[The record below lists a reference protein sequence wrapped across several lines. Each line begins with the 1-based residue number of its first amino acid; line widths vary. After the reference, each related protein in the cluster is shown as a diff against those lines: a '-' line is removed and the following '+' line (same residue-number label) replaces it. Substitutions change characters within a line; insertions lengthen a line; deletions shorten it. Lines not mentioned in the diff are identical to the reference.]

1 VRFLQVINH
10 DETFLTVLGGI
21 LTVADD
27 LLKNDGKKFIEMME
41 QLAERRMQREEEA
54 QYAAAGLGNPSMHG
68 GSNHGPPPD
77 EEDYDED
84 DEEYDSQEEEDY
96 DEDDM
101 VKLYPPIA
109 TGITNGS
116 QDTMTE
122 EQRMEEGRRMFQIF
136 AARMFEQ
143 RVLTAY
149 REKVAR
155 ERQQKLIEELEEESR
170 LDVQREAKR
179 AKEAQKKKDK
189 KKLQKQAKDE
199 EKAKKE
205 AEKAAEEAAARAI
218 EEKRL
223 EEQRQRKEEQRK
235 KREAEKKAQDEE
247 RARKDAEKARRLQE
261 ERDKHAEQERR
272 QREQK
277 EREKRKREEAK
288 KKEREDREAKEKEAR
303 EKKESDE
310 KDRKEREAKAKAA
323 QEAKERAKREES
335 VAQQAAQVAKRMSQ
349 PASGPTAPGLHAP
362 QAPISLQS
370 PHLHIATPVIP
381 KAPTP
386 VRPRQASQQ
395 ESHSSSPITPHF
407 APGASSATSPS
418 NVAQLPTA
426 PAGTGAP
433 VNLVNQ
439 KPSLHHPQPVST
451 LPPVT
456 AAPSMPPHST
466 SGYASMAPATM
477 NGFPSSHVQMLPPLM
492 NRAPIPHDMPMYPN
506 QPAPI
511 GSHYPRYPPPGNIP
525 FPPGMNGM
533 RPIPQGRGTQM
544 DGISGLPHH
553 GVAPV
558 APPKINPQYHMSRD
572 TMPTHS
578 HSRQQS
584 ASMEAP
590 SFEHQIPNTVAP
602 TQPIAR
608 PAPIQ
613 RPASVAPHQKSE
625 DASAPGK
632 SEVDDLSN
640 HLGSSALLDDTD
652 VPLSSDVSDNRRGS
666 AAPGLVR
673 HGRLGFGTTQLFT
686 DAIGRESCP

>member
-1 VRFLQVINH
+1 
-10 DETFLTVLGGI
+10 
-21 LTVADD
+21 
-27 LLKNDGKKFIEMME
+27 
-41 QLAERRMQREEEA
+41 
-54 QYAAAGLGNPSMHG
+54 
-68 GSNHGPPPD
+68 
-77 EEDYDED
+77 
-84 DEEYDSQEEEDY
+84 
-96 DEDDM
+96 
-101 VKLYPPIA
+101 
-109 TGITNGS
+109 
-116 QDTMTE
+116 MTE

-170 LDVQREAKR
+170 LDVQREAKK

-199 EKAKKE
+199 EKAKKD

-235 KREAEKKAQDEE
+235 KREAEKKAQDDE
-247 RARKDAEKARRLQE
+247 RAKKEAEKARRLQE
-261 ERDKHAEQERR
+261 EREKHAEQERR

-288 KKEREDREAKEKEAR
+288 QKEREEREAKEKEAR
-303 EKKESDE
+303 EKKESEE
-310 KDRKEREAKAKAA
+310 KQRKEREAKAKAA
-323 QEAKERAKREES
+323 QDAKERVKKEES
-335 VAQQAAQVAKRMSQ
+335 LAQQAAQAAKRVPQ
-349 PASGPTAPGLHAP
+349 PPSAPAAPGLLAP

-395 ESHSSSPITPHF
+395 ESHTSSPITPHF
-407 APGASSATSPS
+407 APGVSNATSPS
-418 NVAQLPTA
+418 NVTHIPTV
-426 PAGTGAP
+426 PANAGAP
-433 VNLVNQ
+433 GHPVIQ
-439 KPSLHHPQPVST
+439 KPALHHPQPVST
-451 LPPVT
+451 LPPLT
-456 AAPSMPPHST
+456 AASTMPPHSM
-466 SGYASMAPATM
+466 SGYASMAPVMM
-477 NGFPSSHVQMLPPLM
+477 NGFPSGHVPMLPGPM
-492 NRAPIPHDMPMYPN
+492 NRAPLPHDMPMYPN

-511 GSHYPRYPPPGNIP
+511 GSHYQRYAPPSNMP

-544 DGISGLPHH
+544 DGIPGLSHH
-553 GVAPV
+553 RVAAV
-558 APPKINPQYHMSRD
+558 APPKVNPQYHIPRD

-584 ASMEAP
+584 GSMEP
-590 SFEHQIPNTVAP
+590 PNFEHQMPNAVAP

-613 RPASVAPHQKSE
+613 RPASVAPHQKGE
-625 DASAPGK
+625 DVSVPSK
-632 SEVDDLSN
+632 SEIDDLSS

-652 VPLSSDVSDNRRGS
+652 VPLSADASDNRRGS
-666 AAPGLVR
+666 AAPGLIR
-673 HGRLGFGTTQLFT
+673 HGRLGFGTTPLFT
-686 DAIGRESCP
+686 DTIGCKFCLCPQHEWNTHVKICSGQDGEFLPWGSRWLSEYLANPTAALW

>member
-1 VRFLQVINH
+1 
-10 DETFLTVLGGI
+10 

-54 QYAAAGLGNPSMHG
+54 QYAAAGLRHPSIHG
-68 GSNHGPPPD
+68 GSNHGPLPD
-77 EEDYDED
+77 EEDYDEED
-84 DEEYDSQEEEDY
+84 DEYDSQEEEEY
-96 DEDDM
+96 DEDEM
-101 VKLYPPIA
+101 VKLYPPI
-109 TGITNGS
+109 TSGSTNS
-116 QDTMTE
+116 PQDTMTE

-170 LDVQREAKR
+170 LDVQREAKK

-199 EKAKKE
+199 EKAKKD
-205 AEKAAEEAAARAI
+205 AERAAEEAAARAV

-223 EEQRQRKEEQRK
+223 AEQRQRKEEQRK

-247 RARKDAEKARRLQE
+247 KAKKEAEKSRRLQE
-261 ERDKHAEQERR
+261 EREKHAEQERR
-272 QREQK
+272 QREHK

-288 KKEREDREAKEKEAR
+288 KQEREEREAKEKEAR
-303 EKKESDE
+303 EKKESEE

-323 QEAKERAKREES
+323 QEAKERAKKEEL
-335 VAQQAAQVAKRMSQ
+335 VAQQAAQAAKRVSQ
-349 PASGPTAPGLHAP
+349 SASAPTAPGLHAP

-386 VRPRQASQQ
+386 VRPRQASLQ
-395 ESHSSSPITPHF
+395 ESHTSSPVTPHF
-407 APGASSATSPS
+407 APGVSNATSPS
-418 NVAQLPTA
+418 NVAQLPTT
-426 PAGTGAP
+426 PASTGAP
-433 VNLVNQ
+433 ANPVNP
-439 KPSLHHPQPVST
+439 KPSLHHPQPVPT
-451 LPPVT
+451 LPPV
-456 AAPSMPPHST
+456 AAVSSMPHST
-466 SGYASMAPATM
+466 SSYASMAPAMM
-477 NGFPSSHVQMLPPLM
+477 NGFPSSHVPMLPGLM
-492 NRAPIPHDMPMYPN
+492 NRAPIPHDIPMYPN

-511 GSHYPRYPPPGNIP
+511 GSHYQRYPPPSNMP
-525 FPPGMNGM
+525 FPPNMNGM
-533 RPIPQGRGTQM
+533 RPIQHGRGTQM
-544 DGISGLPHH
+544 DGMSGLPPH

-558 APPKINPQYHMSRD
+558 APPKINPQYHIPRD

-584 ASMEAP
+584 GSMEAP
-590 SFEHQIPNTVAP
+590 SFEHPIPNTVAP

-625 DASAPGK
+625 DVSAPGK
-632 SEVDDLSN
+632 SEIDDLSS

-652 VPLSSDVSDNRRGS
+652 VPLSSDVSGNRRGS

-686 DAIGRESCP
+686 DTIGRGFCLIPQRECNN

>member
-1 VRFLQVINH
+1 
-10 DETFLTVLGGI
+10 
-21 LTVADD
+21 
-27 LLKNDGKKFIEMME
+27 
-41 QLAERRMQREEEA
+41 
-54 QYAAAGLGNPSMHG
+54 
-68 GSNHGPPPD
+68 
-77 EEDYDED
+77 
-84 DEEYDSQEEEDY
+84 
-96 DEDDM
+96 
-101 VKLYPPIA
+101 
-109 TGITNGS
+109 
-116 QDTMTE
+116 
-122 EQRMEEGRRMFQIF
+122 MFQIF

-170 LDVQREAKR
+170 LDVQREAKK

-218 EEKRL
+218 EDKRL

-235 KREAEKKAQDEE
+235 KREVEKKAQDEE
-247 RARKDAEKARRLQE
+247 RARKEAEKARRLQE
-261 ERDKHAEQERR
+261 EREKHAEQERR

-277 EREKRKREEAK
+277 EREKRKREEAN
-288 KKEREDREAKEKEAR
+288 KKEREEREAKEKDAKER
-303 EKKESDE
+303 KESEE
-310 KDRKEREAKAKAA
+310 KERKEREAKAKAA
-323 QEAKERAKREES
+323 QDAKERAKKEEL
-335 VAQQAAQVAKRMSQ
+335 VAQQAAQAAKRVPQSYS
-349 PASGPTAPGLHAP
+349 APTAPGLHAP

-395 ESHSSSPITPHF
+395 ESHTSSPITSHF
-407 APGASSATSPS
+407 APGMGNATSPS
-418 NVAQLPTA
+418 NVAQVPTA
-426 PAGTGAP
+426 PANVGAP
-433 VNLVNQ
+433 ANLVNQ
-439 KPSLHHPQPVST
+439 KPILHHPQPVST

-456 AAPSMPPHST
+456 AASNMSPHST
-466 SGYASMAPATM
+466 SGYASMAPAMM
-477 NGFPSSHVQMLPPLM
+477 NGFPSSHVPMLPGLM
-492 NRAPIPHDMPMYPN
+492 NRAPIPHDIPMYPN

-511 GSHYPRYPPPGNIP
+511 GSHYQRYLPPNNMP
-525 FPPGMNGM
+525 FPPGMNGL

-544 DGISGLPHH
+544 DGIPGLTHH

-558 APPKINPQYHMSRD
+558 LPPKANPPYHMPRD

-584 ASMEAP
+584 GSMEAP
-590 SFEHQIPNTVAP
+590 SFEHQIPNTAAP

-613 RPASVAPHQKSE
+613 RPASVAPHQKGE
-625 DASAPGK
+625 DVSAPGK
-632 SEVDDLSN
+632 SDIDDLSN

-652 VPLSSDVSDNRRGS
+652 IPLSSEVPDNRRGS
-666 AAPGLVR
+666 VAPGLVR
-673 HGRLGFGTTQLFT
+673 HGRLGFGPTPLFT
-686 DAIGRESCP
+686 DTIGCESCLCPQHGCSN